1 MKENKKIGIYIPGRL
16 KIERLHNKLILQLGD
31 SCLWEIACKK
41 LNALPEKYDKYVLC
55 CDDALI
61 EIASNYENLQI
72 IRRDEQTAEVDG
84 PLTFIFKELNQVDN
98 THLMFLNPCLSVLR
112 AETILGAL
120 EYFENSNKEY
130 GTSVVK
136 YKNWLW
142 DEDKKNLTPIDY
154 TTLSTK
160 SIPVHYEAAHCFHI
174 FNKKM
179 FFETGKMLNQ
189 DLELIEIPKA
199 ELIDVDDLTDYE
211 YAKYLHRNKKN

>member
-31 SCLWEIACKK
+31 SCLWEIASKK

>member
-16 KIERLHNKLILQLGD
+16 KSERLPNKLILPLGD